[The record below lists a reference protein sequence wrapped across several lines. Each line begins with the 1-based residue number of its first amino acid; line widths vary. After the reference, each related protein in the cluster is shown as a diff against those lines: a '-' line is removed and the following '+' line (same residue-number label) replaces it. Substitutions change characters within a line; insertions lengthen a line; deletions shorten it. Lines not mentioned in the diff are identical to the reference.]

1 MEYLLAQV
9 GVAVFAISGV
19 LSATQQRLDIFS
31 IVVVGLLTAIGGG
44 TLRDVILDVPVFWL
58 QDLTAF
64 WVALGASFATFLGIR
79 FILQLP
85 RRLLSYLDAM
95 GVALFAVQAIDKTLA
110 FGYPA
115 AVAVVMGLV
124 TSIAGG
130 ILRDVV
136 THRPTLLLS
145 RELYATPIV
154 LGGMVY
160 ILLIPLLPLPL
171 GRGIALG
178 VIFGL
183 RAIAIRWQLF
193 LPLRLTLKIDPY
205 SREPNP
211 LDPDGPQP

>member
-1 MEYLLAQV
+1 MEYVLAQV

-19 LSATQQRLDIFS
+19 LSATRQRLDIFS

-58 QDLTAF
+58 EDLTAF
-64 WVALGASFATFLGIR
+64 WVAIAASAATFLGIR
-79 FILQLP
+79 LILKLP

-110 FGYPA
+110 FGHPA
-115 AVAVVMGLV
+115 AVAVVMGLI

-154 LGGMVY
+154 LGGMLYVV
-160 ILLIPLLPLPL
+160 LGGLLPSPL
-171 GRGIALG
+171 SRLMAMGL
-178 VIFGL
+178 IFGL

-193 LPLRLTLKIDPY
+193 LPLRLTLKID
-205 SREPNP
+205 
-211 LDPDGPQP
+211 LDRDRS

>member
-1 MEYLLAQV
+1 MEYLFAQV

-19 LSATQQRLDIFS
+19 LSAAQQRLDIFS

-44 TLRDVILDVPVFWL
+44 TLRDLILDVPVFWL
-58 QDLTAF
+58 EDLTAF
-64 WVALGASFATFLGIR
+64 WVALGASFATFAGIR
-79 FILQLP
+79 LILRLP
-85 RRLLSYLDAM
+85 LRLLSYLDAM
-95 GVALFAVQAIDKTLA
+95 GVALFAIQAIDKTLA
-110 FGYPA
+110 FGHPA

-154 LGGMVY
+154 LGG
-160 ILLIPLLPLPL
+160 ILYVVMCQV
-171 GRGIALG
+171 IATPVSRLVAMG
-178 VIFGL
+178 LIFGM

-193 LPLRLTLKIDPY
+193 LPLRLTLKID
-205 SREPNP
+205 
-211 LDPDGPQP
+211 LDQEKR